1 MWQYDYY
8 GEGVSLIYYLDNNP
22 IIEIEENVFKLKY
35 LKKFIAQIVPREEVD
50 KERFTRYQSYQL
62 MNNQLTEDDLEIFKV
77 QIFIESKRIWLGC
90 KLNRYKVILIK
101 PHIMRLYVDKK

>member
-1 MWQYDYY
+1 MWQHDYY

-62 MNNQLTEDDLEIFKV
+62 MNNQLTEDDLEILKFKSLLKAKEYGWNV
-77 QIFIESKRIWLGC
+77 NLTD
-90 KLNRYKVILIK
+90 IK
-101 PHIMRLYVDKK
+101 